1 MSGSSRRRIRR
12 SGSDSDDQRT
22 RFERDRDRILYTRA
36 FRRLAGVTQVAR
48 ANESYTYHDRLS
60 HSLKVAQIGRRL
72 AEFFNSDDGPN
83 IPSGIEINP
92 DVVETAAL
100 AHDIGHPPFGHAAE
114 TKLNEIIVD
123 DYSEDDGFEGN
134 AQSFRIVTR
143 LCINGRA
150 GDGLDLTLASL
161 NAILKYPWKR
171 GPDENQWGV
180 NESKKWGVYKS
191 DIDAFRDARRLST
204 VDKRQ
209 SAEAAIMDW
218 SDDLAYAV
226 HDMEDFYRAGII
238 PLDQLLMG
246 DTQEREEFVQ
256 RWADETDGVSKGEG
270 EHILDYI
277 SGMADQSL
285 YSPFKGSEVEN
296 MALKNLSSKLIGR
309 YLGVADRGVE
319 LQSHNDAK
327 QLLQPATYLQNE
339 VSLLKYMTIYYVIE
353 DGSLAA
359 QQRGQKKVIGDLFD
373 IFYGTVLPDSRDEV
387 ENLRLVPNRVREHA
401 ESVKEHGGREERVRF
416 AADVIT
422 SLTERQATQLHK
434 RLIGDTPGSLQN
446 RILR

>member
-1 MSGSSRRRIRR
+1 MTGSSLRRTRR
-12 SGSDSDDQRT
+12 SGSTADDQRT

-72 AEFFNSDDGPN
+72 AEHFNSDQGPT
-83 IPSGIEINP
+83 IPQSIEVNP

-114 TKLNEIIVD
+114 TKLNEIIVE

-143 LCINGRA
+143 LCINGGA

-161 NAILKYPWKR
+161 NAILKYPWRR
-171 GPDENQWGV
+171 GPDENRWGV
-180 NESKKWGVYKS
+180 DESEKWGVYSS
-191 DIDAFRDARRLST
+191 DTDAFQDARQLSN

-238 PLDQLLMG
+238 PLGQLLMG
-246 DTQEREEFVQ
+246 DTDERAEFVQ
-256 RWADETDGVSKGEG
+256 SWADNTDGVSVREG
-270 EHILDYI
+270 EDILKYI
-277 SGMADQSL
+277 GGIAHESL
-285 YSPFKGSEVEN
+285 NSPYGGSEVEQT
-296 MALKNLSSKLIGR
+296 ALKDLSSRLIGR
-309 YLGVADRGVE
+309 YLGIGDGGIE
-319 LQSHNDAK
+319 LQNHNDAE
-327 QLLQPATYLQNE
+327 QVLQPEPYLQNE
-339 VSLLKYMTIYYVIE
+339 VSLLKYMAIYYVIQDE
-353 DGSLAA
+353 SLAA
-359 QQRGQKKVIGDLFD
+359 QQRGQKQVIGDLFE
-373 IFYGTVLPDSRDEV
+373 IFYGTVLPDDRDEV
-387 ENLRLVPNRVREHA
+387 ENMRLVPNRFQEMA

-422 SLTERQATQLHK
+422 SLTENQATQLHK
-434 RLIGDTPGSLQN
+434 RLIGDTPGSLQD